1 MCLYFCF
8 CFQMRRKNGSFVR
21 EKDCFCPGKYG
32 GFFWTSV
39 PLPENGIFSVTLPEM
54 DFCFLTE
61 SEDI

>member
-1 MCLYFCF
+1 MRLYFCF

-32 GFFWTSV
+32 GFFGLVCHCRKT
-39 PLPENGIFSVTLPEM
+39 GFSVTLPEM